1 MLYNG
6 INSSVALELGT
17 GSQFEMIRGTRQ
29 GCGSSP
35 LLFIMVAE
43 SLSIL
48 IKNNSIQGLDVKGN
62 QIMISQL
69 TDDKTLFLGNGNQI
83 PLALQS
89 IDTFSK
95 ASGLHL
101 NLDKCEILALHDCPV

>member
-48 IKNNSIQGLDVKGN
+48 IKNNRIQGLDVKDRK
-62 QIMISQL
+62 S
-69 TDDKTLFLGNGNQI
+69 
-83 PLALQS
+83 
-89 IDTFSK
+89 
-95 ASGLHL
+95 
-101 NLDKCEILALHDCPV
+101 VV